1 MQTDQ
6 ILMTFFAGVLVLGAL
21 AFYLG
26 RSKAARVRANG
37 THMHSQP
44 DQYAWFTVLSAAG
57 PAVVVATV
65 SAIVLGVF
73 ENAFPGWLAIVGALG
88 LGAFGLFVGLN
99 RVRPELRARDSL
111 ERAVKWTLAGAAS
124 ISILATFGILFS
136 IVFEAI
142 RFFQM
147 ESFWYFITGT
157 NWAPGDAFLEG
168 AGRAEVTEG
177 PSGNFGAV
185 PLFAG
190 TFMIT
195 AIAMLVAVPIGVS
208 AAIYMAEYAPNRV
221 RDVAKPVLEVL
232 AGIPTVVYGFFAA
245 ITVAPLIVSA
255 ADSVG
260 LDASFNNALAPGIVM
275 GIMIIPFI
283 SSLSD
288 DVISSVPTAMR
299 QGSLALGTTRNETIR
314 HVVLPAALPGIIS
327 ATLLGVSRALGET
340 MIVVMAAGMRPNLTA
355 NPLEDMTTVTVSIV
369 SALTGDNEFDSA
381 ATLSAFAL
389 GLVLFVVTLALNF
402 VSVVMIRRFRAK
414 YAVNNL

>member
-6 ILMTFFAGVLVLGAL
+6 ILMTFFAGVLFLGAL
-21 AFYLG
+21 GFFLG
-26 RSKAARVRANG
+26 RNKAARARSGGVS
-37 THMHSQP
+37 MHSQP
-44 DQYAWFTVLSAAG
+44 DQYAWFAVLTSAG
-57 PAVVVATV
+57 PALIVAFLA
-65 SAIVLGVF
+65 AIVLGLF
-73 ENAFPGWLAIVGALG
+73 ENAFPGWLAVAGSLG
-88 LGAFGLFVGLN
+88 LGAFGLFVGLS
-99 RVRPELRARDSL
+99 RIRPELRARDSL
-111 ERAVKWTLAGAAS
+111 ERAVKWLLLAAAS
-124 ISILATFGILFS
+124 ISILTTFGILFS
-136 IVFEAI
+136 ILFEAI

-157 NWAPGDAFLEG
+157 NWAPGDAFLEA
-168 AGRAEVTEG
+168 AGRAEATAG

-208 AAIYMAEYAPNRV
+208 AAIYMAEYAPSRV
-221 RDVAKPVLEVL
+221 RDAAKPVLEVL

-245 ITVAPLIVSA
+245 ITVAPLIVTA
-255 ADSVG
+255 AESIG
-260 LDASFNNALAPGIVM
+260 LEASFNNALAPGIVM

-340 MIVVMAAGMRPNLTA
+340 MIVVMAAGLRPNLTG
-355 NPLEDMTTVTVSIV
+355 NPLEDMTT
-369 SALTGDNEFDSA
+369 
-381 ATLSAFAL
+381 
-389 GLVLFVVTLALNF
+389 
-402 VSVVMIRRFRAK
+402 
-414 YAVNNL
+414 